1 MSILVSPP
9 IASDNIE
16 QLKELPIEN
25 RLFINGEFVPS
36 KSRKTFS
43 VVNPTTE
50 EVSAQV
56 FEAGPEDVNDAVA
69 ALAAAFPPWSKLG
82 ALERAKYLFKLADAL
97 EKHLPELGYL
107 DAITMAKPVDNDY
120 KSCLTTTASAWAN
133 VANTCRSIE
142 NQGDTSIHTP
152 GFVNLTF
159 RQPYDVCAAITPW
172 NAPVVM
178 VTQKLGPDLITGNT
192 LVVKISEK
200 APLSPLVLA
209 KCCQEIR
216 LPKGVLSFT
225 GSAATG
231 KAIKKAAAESNLKNV
246 TVELGGKSPLIV
258 FDDAYLEKAARASAF
273 SILVGSVQACIAS
286 SRVFVQS
293 SIVDDFKKAL
303 TTNMAQLRTCG
314 DPLAAGTPR
323 GPQVDHLQFCRVMG
337 FLNEAKESGLEM
349 VMGDDCPGETGYFIQ
364 PTIIKEV
371 PEDGRV
377 FREEV
382 FGPVVILNTFDDE
395 EAVLQSANNTS
406 FGLYASVFTK
416 DVSRALRVAKKVEA
430 GNVGVN
436 CTSPTLSLALDML
449 FGGWKQSGEG
459 KEHSKYGT
467 DNWTELKSVYI
478 TL

>member
-9 IASDNIE
+9 IVSDNIE

-69 ALAAAFPPWSKLG
+69 ALAAAFPPCSKLG
-82 ALERAKYLFKLADAL
+82 ALGRAKYLFKLADAL

-120 KSCLTTTASAWAN
+120 KSC
-133 VANTCRSIE
+133 RSIE

-159 RQPYDVCAAITPW
+159 RQPYDVCAAINPW

-200 APLSPLVLA
+200 APLSPLVLS

-216 LPKGVLSFT
+216 LPKGVVNILNGF
-225 GSAATG
+225 GRPCG
-231 KAIKKAAAESNLKNV
+231 EKAIKKAAAESNLKNV

-258 FDDAYLEKAARASAF
+258 FEDADLEKAARASAF

-293 SIVDDFKKAL
+293 TIVDEFKKAL
-303 TTNMAQLRTCG
+303 KTNMAQLRTCG

-349 VMGDDCPGETGYFIQ
+349 VMSDDCQGETGYFIQ

-395 EAVLQSANNTS
+395 EEVLQSANNTS

>member
-9 IASDNIE
+9 IVSDNIE

-50 EVSAQV
+50 EVSTQV
-56 FEAGPEDVNDAVA
+56 FKAGPEDVSDAVA
-69 ALAAAFPPWSKLG
+69 SLAAAFPPCSKLG
-82 ALERAKYLFKLADAL
+82 ALGRAKYLFKLADAL

-120 KSCLTTTASAWAN
+120 KS
-133 VANTCRSIE
+133 CRSIE

-200 APLSPLVLA
+200 APLSPLVLS

-216 LPKGVLSFT
+216 LPKGVVNILNGF
-225 GSAATG
+225 GRPCAATG

-258 FDDAYLEKAARASAF
+258 FDDADLEKAARASAF

-293 SIVDDFKKAL
+293 TIVDEFKKAL
-303 TTNMAQLRTCG
+303 KTNMAQLRTCG

-349 VMGDDCPGETGYFIQ
+349 VMGDDCQGETGYFIQ

-377 FREEV
+377 LEKRSSV
-382 FGPVVILNTFDDE
+382 
-395 EAVLQSANNTS
+395 QC